1 MTKTLVTGGC
11 GYIGTH
17 LTHALVD
24 RGDTVVIIDDLSE
37 GRTDFLPEDFT
48 LHTIDCGSST
58 EVAPILEDYGPDV
71 VFHLAGSIVQPES
84 ITDPLTYY
92 RNNSL
97 NSLNFLTTCLE
108 AGIRNVVFSSTA
120 AVYGSKITRPIT
132 ESDPMQPETPY
143 GRSKAMTEWLLEDLA
158 RISDLRYTALRYFNV
173 VGADPEL
180 RCGQCSRQ
188 ATHLLKIAMEAA
200 TGQRDGLGIF
210 GTDYPTRDG
219 TCIRDYLHVTD
230 LVDAHL
236 LAADDLVRNRE
247 NRILNLGT
255 GAGFTVRE
263 IIAKAEEVL
272 GITFDIRTQDRRPG
286 DPAALCADSREASAI
301 LGWSP
306 KHSNLNTIIQT
317 AWDWENRLKSVDGN

>member
-1 MTKTLVTGGC
+1 MMKTLVTGGC

-17 LTHALVD
+17 LAHALVD
-24 RGDTVVIIDDLSE
+24 RGDTVAIIDDLSE
-37 GRTDFLPEDFT
+37 GRIDFLPNDIT
-48 LHTIDCGSST
+48 LHTIDCGNADAVT
-58 EVAPILEDYGPDV
+58 PILEDYAPDV

-92 RNNSL
+92 QNNSL
-97 NSLNFLTTCLE
+97 NSLNFLAACLE
-108 AGIRNVVFSSTA
+108 TDVRNVVFSSTA
-120 AVYGSKITRPIT
+120 AVYGSQITRPIMET
-132 ESDPMQPETPY
+132 DPMQPETPY
-143 GRSKAMTEWLLEDLA
+143 GRSKAMTEWLLEDFA

-173 VGADPEL
+173 VGADAKL

-200 TGQRDGLGIF
+200 TGQRNGLDIF

-230 LVDAHL
+230 LVEAHL
-236 LAADDLVRNRE
+236 LAADDLMENRQ

-263 IIAKAEEVL
+263 IISKAEEVL
-272 GITFDIRTQDRRPG
+272 DIKFDVRAEGRRPG
-286 DPAALCADSREASAI
+286 DPAALCADSRKAAAT

-306 KHSNLNTIIQT
+306 KLSNLETIIRT
-317 AWDWENRLKSVDGN
+317 AWDWENHLKSADGT

>member
-1 MTKTLVTGGC
+1 MKTLLTGGC

-17 LTHALVD
+17 LAHALVD
-24 RGDTVVIIDDLSE
+24 RGDTVTIIDDLSE
-37 GRTDFLPEDFT
+37 GRTDFLPTGIT
-48 LHTIDCGSST
+48 LHTFDCGDSEAVT
-58 EVAPILEDYGPDV
+58 AVLKDYAPDV

-92 RNNSL
+92 RNNSIK
-97 NSLNFLTTCLE
+97 SLSFLTACMET
-108 AGIRNVVFSSTA
+108 GVRNIVFSSTA
-120 AVYGSKITRPIT
+120 AVYGSQIVRPIT
-132 ESDPMQPETPY
+132 ENDPMQPETPY
-143 GRSKAMTEWLLEDLA
+143 GRSKAITEWVLEDFA

-173 VGADPEL
+173 VGADPKL

-200 TGQRDGLGIF
+200 TGQRNGLGIY

-219 TCIRDYLHVTD
+219 TCIRDYLHVSD

-236 LAADDLVRNRE
+236 LAASDLMTNRE

-255 GAGFTVRE
+255 GDGFTVKE
-263 IIAKAEEVL
+263 IIANTEEVL
-272 GITFDIRTQDRRPG
+272 GINFKVRTEDRRPG
-286 DPAALCADSREASAI
+286 DPASLCADSTKAVDT

-306 KHSNLNTIIQT
+306 KLSNLETIIRT
-317 AWDWENRLKSVDGN
+317 AWDWENHLKSIDGT

>member
-1 MTKTLVTGGC
+1 MRTLVTGGC

-17 LTHALVD
+17 LAHALAD
-24 RGDTVVIIDDLSE
+24 RGDTVAIIDDLSE
-37 GRTDFLPEDFT
+37 GRTDFLPDDIT
-48 LHTIDCGSST
+48 LHTIDCGDFDSVT
-58 EVAPILEDYGPDV
+58 PILKDYAPDV

-97 NSLNFLTTCLE
+97 NSLNFLTACLE
-108 AGIRNVVFSSTA
+108 TGVRNVVFSSTA
-120 AVYGSKITRPIT
+120 AVYGSQISQPIT
-132 ESDPMQPETPY
+132 ESDPMRPETPY
-143 GRSKAMTEWLLEDLA
+143 GRSKAMTEWVLEDLA
-158 RISDLRYTALRYFNV
+158 RISDLRYSALRYFNV
-173 VGADPEL
+173 VGADSKL

-200 TGQRDGLGIF
+200 TGQRDGLGIY

-219 TCIRDYLHVTD
+219 TCIRDYLHVSD

-236 LAADDLVRNRE
+236 LAAGDLFENRE

-255 GAGFTVRE
+255 GTGFTVKE
-263 IIAKAEEVL
+263 VIANTEKIL
-272 GITFDIRTQDRRPG
+272 GVKFDVRTEDRRPG
-286 DPAALCADSREASAI
+286 DPAVLCADSQRAANI

-306 KHSNLNTIIQT
+306 KFSNLETIIRT
-317 AWDWENRLKSVDGN
+317 AWDWENRLKSVDGH